1 MKTVLLS
8 LFVLLTL
15 TLAACSGGGGGGM
28 DPNAGMRGSG
38 GGIHP

>member
-1 MKTVLLS
+1 MKTILLS
-8 LFVLLTL
+8 LLVLLTL
-15 TLAACSGGGGGGM
+15 SLTACSGGGGGSV